1 MARVALSKKL
11 RFEVFKRDAFT
22 CQYCGQKAPDVILN
36 CDHVVSVA
44 DGGGNDILN
53 LITSCFDCNSGK
65 GARSLSEQA
74 VLNKQVDQLAELQA
88 RREQIEMLID
98 WRTGLERLKEDT
110 TDRVAEHW
118 HSTIEG
124 RASVTKSGRD
134 SLRKLVKTH
143 GLDLVLQAM
152 PEALDTYG
160 RREGEEQFL
169 TLESIETAFSKLGG
183 VCRTLRDSVEKPWLK
198 QAFYVRGIL
207 RARLSYLDDREVMRL
222 MEECAK
228 RDVDFDSLQRI
239 AKSTRNWSSFRD
251 VLERFIEAHPLEPE
265 E

>member
-1 MARVALSKKL
+1 MTRITISKKL
-11 RFEVFKRDAFT
+11 RFEVFKRDAFA
-22 CQYCGQKAPDVILN
+22 CQYCGQKAPDVVLN
-36 CDHVVSVA
+36 CDHVKPVA
-44 DGGGNDILN
+44 EGGTSDILN

-74 VLNKQVDQLAELQA
+74 VLNKQMDQLAELQA

-98 WRTGLERLKEDT
+98 WRSGLEKLKEDT

-118 HSTIEG
+118 FNTVEG
-124 RASVTKSGRD
+124 RASLTKTGRD
-134 SLRKLVKTH
+134 TVRKLVKTH

-160 RREGEEQFL
+160 RREGEDQHL
-169 TLESIETAFSKLGG
+169 TIASIEIAFSKLGG
-183 VCRTLRDSVEKPWLK
+183 VCRTLRDSIDKPWLK

-228 RDVDFDSLQRI
+228 RDVDFDSLQRL
-239 AKSTRNWSSFRD
+239 AKAARSWSAFRGI
-251 VLERFIEAHPLEPE
+251 LERYIDEHPLEPE
-265 E
+265 

>member
-22 CQYCGQKAPDVILN
+22 CQYCGQKAPDVVLN
-36 CDHVVSVA
+36 CDHVQSVA
-44 DGGGNDILN
+44 EGGTNDILN

-74 VLNKQVDQLAELQA
+74 TLNRQMDQLAELQA

-98 WRTGLERLKEDT
+98 WRTGLEKLKEDT
-110 TDRVAEHW
+110 TEKVAEHW
-118 HSTIEG
+118 SNTVEG

-134 SLRKLVKTH
+134 RLRKLVKDY

-152 PEALDTYG
+152 PEAVDTYA
-160 RREGEEQFL
+160 RREGDEQRF
-169 TLESIETAFSKLGG
+169 TLESIETAFAKLGG
-183 VCRTLRDSVEKPWLK
+183 VCRVLRDSIDKPWLK
-198 QAFYVRGIL
+198 RAFYVRGIL
-207 RARLSYLDDREVMRL
+207 RARLSYLDDREVLQL
-222 MEECAK
+222 MDECAK
-228 RDVDFDSLQRI
+228 RDVDFDSLERI
-239 AKSTRNWSSFRD
+239 AKATRNWSSFRGT
-251 VLERFIEAHPLEPE
+251 LERFIDEHPLEPE